1 VADGL
6 HERVEEVPGVV
17 EKQACKDDEQAEC
30 KGDAGNGLDA
40 VLETDGGIQ
49 RLWRERNAPYN
60 DDLVVD
66 GHVDIAV
73 ESVEPIDDEIDAQTE
88 RGEHPESSA
97 RDGER
102 VNEVA
107 EGALGR

>member
-1 VADGL
+1 MLSRNRHVKTMNRPNAKVTLAMVWMQFLRPTEGYRD
-6 HERVEEVPGVV
+6 
-17 EKQACKDDEQAEC
+17 C
-30 KGDAGNGLDA
+30 GD
-40 VLETDGGIQ
+40 
-49 RLWRERNAPYN
+49 ERNAPYD

-66 GHVDIAV
+66 GHVDIVV